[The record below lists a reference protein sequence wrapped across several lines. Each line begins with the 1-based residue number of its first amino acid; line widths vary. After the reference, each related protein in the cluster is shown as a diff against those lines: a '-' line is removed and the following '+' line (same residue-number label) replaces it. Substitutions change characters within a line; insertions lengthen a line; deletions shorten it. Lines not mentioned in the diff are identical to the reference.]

1 RGKSDKWSKNE
12 LDVAKTFVK
21 DLTAFQLRDQAVS
34 LKQLNSQLKM
44 TANRLQAKNSQ
55 LEDFSLIMAHNLR
68 GPMNN
73 ILLLHEY
80 YQEEPTEANSQF
92 LLQKIPAIVE
102 NMITTMN
109 DLNKLMDT
117 RLEDELPA
125 EEVGLAE
132 LIQREWENL
141 QTEEIQAAG
150 AKLMAD
156 LKVPYVSLPKVYAES
171 ILHNFISNA
180 LKYRSSE
187 RNPRIEVKT
196 WEE

>member
-1 RGKSDKWSKNE
+1 
-12 LDVAKTFVK
+12 
-21 DLTAFQLRDQAVS
+21 
-34 LKQLNSQLKM
+34 
-44 TANRLQAKNSQ
+44 
-55 LEDFSLIMAHNLR
+55 
-68 GPMNN
+68 
-73 ILLLHEY
+73 
-80 YQEEPTEANSQF
+80 
-92 LLQKIPAIVE
+92 AIVE

-125 EEVGLAE
+125 DEVGLAE

-187 RNPRIEVKT
+187 RNPQIEVKT
-196 WEE
+196 WEESEDIYLAVADNGLGMDLNAVGDKLFGLYKTFHVHKQAKGMGMYLTKMQVEALGGKITVASEPDKGTMFTVSFPRSQVAVPERV